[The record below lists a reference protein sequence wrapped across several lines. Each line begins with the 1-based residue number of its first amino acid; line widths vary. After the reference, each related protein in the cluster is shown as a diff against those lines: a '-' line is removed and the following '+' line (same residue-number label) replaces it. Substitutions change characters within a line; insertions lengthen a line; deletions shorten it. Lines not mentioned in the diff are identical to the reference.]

1 MLRKF
6 SLNLKKSFF
15 NQHPKLLLGDWLIIL
30 FSTLSVIL
38 MFQQFWVTTPAS
50 QFKIRQGNEIVGIF
64 DLNQSREL
72 RIKGALGE
80 SHISIQNGRVRF
92 KQSPC
97 SNQYCVHQG
106 WLTRAGQVAI
116 CLPNQISLQLMGA
129 KNAYDSLNY

>member
-6 SLNLKKSFF
+6 SLNFKKGFF
-15 NQHPKLLLGDWLIIL
+15 NQHPKLLLGDWLIIF
-30 FSTLSVIL
+30 FSAISIIL

-50 QFKIRQGNEIVGIF
+50 QFKIRHGNEIIGIF

-72 RIKGALGE
+72 HIKGALGE

-116 CLPNQISLQLMGA
+116 CLPNQIGLQLMGA
-129 KNAYDSLNY
+129 KSAYDSLNY

>member
-6 SLNLKKSFF
+6 SLNLKKGFF

-30 FSTLSVIL
+30 FSAISVIL

-50 QFKIRQGNEIVGIF
+50 QFKIRQGNEIIGIF

-72 RIKGALGE
+72 HIKGALGE
-80 SHISIQNGRVRF
+80 SHISIHNGRVRF

-106 WLTRAGQVAI
+106 WLTRAGQVAV

-129 KNAYDSLNY
+129 KSAYDSLNY